1 MKLKFSLLLLAVVA
15 TSASAIGVTV
25 IPARP
30 VIIVRPAYVA
40 PRVVIPARTITAPAH
55 GITESVPS
63 IKSSNGVIT
72 ESVPP
77 MKAAGGAGGGKG
89 NGGKDEKIHPTMPPT
104 PAVIPPNTH
113 HVHQPLPA
121 ASAASEPDRKKV
133 DRRK

>member
-40 PRVVIPARTITAPAH
+40 PRAVIPARTVTPH
-55 GITESVPS
+55 VTTE
-63 IKSSNGVIT
+63 
-72 ESVPP
+72 
-77 MKAAGGAGGGKG
+77 
-89 NGGKDEKIHPTMPPT
+89 PT
-104 PAVIPPNTH
+104 PSAAKTPIITPTPTVIPPNTH
-113 HVHQPLPA
+113 HVHRPLPA